1 VVVEPDLP
9 GVQARKEVGQGASVM
24 NLPVQVPSAWI
35 VLGVFALVGVLAAF
49 TSGRRAAKRAT
60 KGMREVTRMTG
71 MAFRTLVTTAV
82 ITAVQWA
89 IVTNTTDTTTVVLTL
104 AVPALFA
111 GASVARL
118 LAVTE
123 VVHSARRGHR

>member
-1 VVVEPDLP
+1 
-9 GVQARKEVGQGASVM
+9 M
-24 NLPVQVPSAWI
+24 NLATQVPTVLI
-35 VLGVFALVGVLAAF
+35 VLGVLAVVGLLAAF
-49 TSGRRAAKRAT
+49 TSGRRAARQAV
-60 KGMREVTRMTG
+60 KGVREVSRMTG

-82 ITAVQWA
+82 ITGVQWA
-89 IVTNTTDTTTVVLTL
+89 IVTNAHDTRVIVITL

-123 VVHSARRGHR
+123 VVHSARRGGHYR